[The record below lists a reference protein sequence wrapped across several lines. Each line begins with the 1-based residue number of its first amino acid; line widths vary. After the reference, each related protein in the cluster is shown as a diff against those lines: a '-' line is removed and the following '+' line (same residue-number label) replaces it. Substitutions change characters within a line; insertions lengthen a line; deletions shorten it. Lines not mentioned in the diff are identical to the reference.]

1 MAVETDFTIITF
13 TFKSTNIKEVW
24 VVWLV
29 SLLYMCPVI
38 TANVFHSWIYD
49 GLKWKISAT
58 AAAFLDHL
66 VEMDETSWLPQRHVI
81 YERVIQKHVIYGFHK
96 YKWFT
101 HSFVAFMSLG
111 SFSQKYSTDNQLV
124 PKILHKLQRTSFI
137 GNSRCVWERTFI
149 QWTSTLAILFICCQ
163 GNLQLIQNQTPLCF
177 RRPNDTL
184 SIQNYL

>member
-1 MAVETDFTIITF
+1 M
-13 TFKSTNIKEVW
+13 
-24 VVWLV
+24 L
-29 SLLYMCPVI
+29 
-38 TANVFHSWIYD
+38 FHSWIYD
-49 GLKWKISAT
+49 GQKWKISAT

-124 PKILHKLQRTSFI
+124 PKILHKQQSTPFI
-137 GNSRCVWERTFI
+137 GNSRCVWERNLHSIALCLSYSFEVLSRQFAANSKSNPVVLLETKWHPFYSELPLI
-149 QWTSTLAILFICCQ
+149 LSLTWPGVTHLTICSCQTL
-163 GNLQLIQNQTPLCF
+163 
-177 RRPNDTL
+177 
-184 SIQNYL
+184 